1 MKRLCMQLSVF
12 TMAVF
17 VGAACDSTPMGMGSQ
32 PQLAKGGKKNSDWI
46 TVLDYQVQRHTA
58 GNTHTLTDNAVLD
71 ERALQVF
78 DGGQYGFDCGPGST
92 TCTPE
97 EFFGCPDPNRPCNE
111 LTFTYE
117 GQIDA

>member
-1 MKRLCMQLSVF
+1 
-12 TMAVF
+12 
-17 VGAACDSTPMGMGSQ
+17 MGMGSQ